1 MSDNKVIHKIKDN
14 SYKELFDNPEV
25 FIQFIK
31 HFSNV
36 PLLNDIKAEDIEDY
50 TNRFIPLFLEEK
62 DADSIK
68 VVKIKEDIFVITMI
82 EHQSEVCYNM
92 SCRMLWYMVLIW
104 NEWIKQKEKE
114 ERGITI
120 RKDFKLPPIL
130 PIVYYTET
138 DTWSAEVNFSN
149 SVYLSN
155 EFSKYIPN
163 FSYELVP
170 LNKYTIEN
178 LMKYEDVLSF
188 IMILDKIKKPA
199 QIKEIL
205 EKITEEYIDKV
216 NENIPDN
223 LLQLIKNIVFLFLKK
238 IDASK
243 KEREEI
249 ESLINE
255 RRFSNM
261 FETLEYNIQ
270 KEREQYR
277 EEGRL
282 EGHLEG
288 ETKKQIEI
296 AKNMLSNN
304 LSLTMI
310 SKCTGLSKEE
320 IEKLSI

>member
-1 MSDNKVIHKIKDN
+1 
-14 SYKELFDNPEV
+14 
-25 FIQFIK
+25 
-31 HFSNV
+31 
-36 PLLNDIKAEDIEDY
+36 
-50 TNRFIPLFLEEK
+50 
-62 DADSIK
+62 
-68 VVKIKEDIFVITMI
+68 
-82 EHQSEVCYNM
+82 
-92 SCRMLWYMVLIW
+92 MLWYMVLIW

-114 ERGITI
+114 EKGITI

-130 PIVYYTET
+130 PIVYYTGT

-170 LNKYTIEN
+170 LNKYTIED
-178 LMKYEDVLSF
+178 LMKYEDILSF

-205 EKITEEYIDKV
+205 EKITEEYINKV

-249 ESLINE
+249 EGLINE

-282 EGHLEG
+282 EGRLEGHLEG
-288 ETKKQIEI
+288 KTEI
-296 AKNMLSNN
+296 VKNMLDDN
-304 LSLTMI
+304 LPIATI
-310 SKCTGLSKEE
+310 IKYTGLSKEE
-320 IEKLSI
+320 IEKLR

>member
-36 PLLNDIKAEDIEDY
+36 PILNDIKAEDMEDY

-114 ERGITI
+114 EKGITI

-130 PIVYYTET
+130 PIVYYTGT

-170 LNKYTIEN
+170 LNKYTIED
-178 LMKYEDVLSF
+178 LMKYEDILSF

-205 EKITEEYIDKV
+205 EKITEEYINKV
-216 NENIPDN
+216 N
-223 LLQLIKNIVFLFLKK
+223 
-238 IDASK
+238 
-243 KEREEI
+243 
-249 ESLINE
+249 
-255 RRFSNM
+255 
-261 FETLEYNIQ
+261 
-270 KEREQYR
+270 
-277 EEGRL
+277 
-282 EGHLEG
+282 
-288 ETKKQIEI
+288 
-296 AKNMLSNN
+296 
-304 LSLTMI
+304 
-310 SKCTGLSKEE
+310 
-320 IEKLSI
+320 

>member
-1 MSDNKVIHKIKDN
+1 MLKSTSLTV
-14 SYKELFDNPEV
+14 
-25 FIQFIK
+25 
-31 HFSNV
+31 SN
-36 PLLNDIKAEDIEDY
+36 
-50 TNRFIPLFLEEK
+50 
-62 DADSIK
+62 
-68 VVKIKEDIFVITMI
+68 
-82 EHQSEVCYNM
+82 
-92 SCRMLWYMVLIW
+92 
-104 NEWIKQKEKE
+104 
-114 ERGITI
+114 
-120 RKDFKLPPIL
+120 
-130 PIVYYTET
+130 
-138 DTWSAEVNFSN
+138 
-149 SVYLSN
+149 LSN

-163 FSYELVP
+163 FNYELVP
-170 LNKYTIEN
+170 LNKYTIED

-205 EKITEEYIDKV
+205 QKITEEYIDKV

-255 RRFSNM
+255 RRFSNL

-288 ETKKQIEI
+288 KTEI
-296 AKNMLSNN
+296 VKNMLDDN
-304 LSLTMI
+304 LPIATI
-310 SKCTGLSKEE
+310 IKYIGLSKEE
-320 IEKLSI
+320 IEN

>member
-114 ERGITI
+114 EKGITI

-130 PIVYYTET
+130 PIVYYTGK

-170 LNKYTIEN
+170 LNKYTIED
-178 LMKYEDVLSF
+178 LMKYEDILSF

-205 EKITEEYIDKV
+205 QKITEEYINKV

-223 LLQLIKNIVFLFLKK
+223 LLQLIKDIVFLFLKK

-270 KEREQYR
+270 KEREQYK
-277 EEGRL
+277 EEGRF
-282 EGHLEG
+282 EG
-288 ETKKQIEI
+288 EMKKQIEI
-296 AKNMLSNN
+296 AQNMLDDN
-304 LSLTMI
+304 LPIATI
-310 SKCTGLSKEE
+310 IKYTGLSKEE

>member
-36 PLLNDIKAEDIEDY
+36 PILNDIKAEDIEDY

-114 ERGITI
+114 EKGITI

-130 PIVYYTET
+130 PIVYYTGT
-138 DTWSAEVNFSN
+138 NTWSAEVNFSN
-149 SVYLSN
+149 NVYLSN

-170 LNKYTIEN
+170 LNKYTIED
-178 LMKYEDVLSF
+178 LMKYEDILSF
-188 IMILDKIKKPA
+188 IMILDKIKEPA

-205 EKITEEYIDKV
+205 QKITDEYINKV

-270 KEREQYR
+270 KEREQYKK
-277 EEGRL
+277 EG
-282 EGHLEG
+282 
-288 ETKKQIEI
+288 
-296 AKNMLSNN
+296 AY
-304 LSLTMI
+304 
-310 SKCTGLSKEE
+310 
-320 IEKLSI
+320 EKLVDMVISLYKSDISLDIIARSAKITKQEIIDIINQYNA

>member
-1 MSDNKVIHKIKDN
+1 MSEKKVINKIKDN

-36 PLLNDIKAEDIEDY
+36 PILNDIKAEDIEDY

-92 SCRMLWYMVLIW
+92 SCRMLWYMLLIW

-114 ERGITI
+114 EKGITI

-130 PIVYYTET
+130 PIVYYTGT

-170 LNKYTIEN
+170 LNKYTIED
-178 LMKYEDVLSF
+178 LMKYEDILSF
-188 IMILDKIKKPA
+188 IMILDKIKKPT

-205 EKITEEYIDKV
+205 QKITEDYINKV

-223 LLQLIKNIVFLFLKK
+223 LLQLIKDIVFLFLKK

-288 ETKKQIEI
+288 KTEI
-296 AKNMLSNN
+296 IKNMLDDN
-304 LSLTMI
+304 LPIATI
-310 SKCTGLSKEE
+310 IKYTGLSKEE
-320 IEKLSI
+320 IEKLR